1 MEYTIIIEKNPESG
15 WYVGQCMQLPEA
27 ISQGETLAELMD
39 NMKDAIELVVEYKKD
54 DMKKRYLN
62 RKVFYRKLTVK
73 A

>member
-27 ISQGETLAELMD
+27 LSQGETLAELMD

-62 RKVFYRKLTVK
+62 RKVFYRKLIVK